1 MQKNKNMKRTQHTI
15 VRGMLVAG
23 MAVALAFAGCTKNF
37 EDLNKNPFGVSED
50 ELKWDYQYIG
60 EPFKQIQRSIYVS
73 NPTWVFQIQQNL
85 MGDLFAGYMTPP
97 NPFGNLNNNNNTYN
111 LQDGWNVALWGCAY
125 GSYTSS
131 SENSVMPVCKYL
143 AELTEKESP
152 HFYAWMKVLKVLTM
166 HRIADVYGPI
176 IYTKYGQL
184 NADGSVDYD
193 SQKDA
198 YYAFFADLDQ
208 AITILTKYM
217 DDGAAPAFTKFDLS
231 PYAGDYKKWLQLANS
246 LRLRLAI
253 RISKVD
259 PQKAKLEG
267 EAALK
272 HKAGLLEVH
281 TDNLTIDIAPME
293 HPMSSISEG
302 WQDARMAAPMESIL
316 VGLNDPRLAKY
327 FKASVDYP
335 GQFKGIR
342 QGVDMPEK
350 GRYVNFSRLNNDGD
364 LFASKRVQLMTAAEV
379 WFLRAEAALKNW
391 DGAGT
396 AQANYEKGIEVSFTQ
411 HGTSGGFAT
420 YRDDAVSKPAPYT
433 DPKNAANNIAAGNPN
448 LSTITVKWDDAAS
461 DARKLERIITQKW
474 IAVFP
479 DGQEAWAEF
488 RRTGYPKLFPVMI
501 NNSGGKISTT
511 DFVRRVNFVQT
522 EYETNPKGVQQA
534 TTLLGGPDNG
544 GTRLWW
550 DKP

>member
-1 MQKNKNMKRTQHTI
+1 
-15 VRGMLVAG
+15 MLVAG
-23 MAVALAFAGCTKNF
+23 TAAVLAFAGCTKQF
-37 EDLNKNPFGVSED
+37 EDINSNPYGVSAD
-50 ELKWDYQYIG
+50 ELKWDFQYIG

-73 NPTWVFQIQQNL
+73 NPTWVFQLQQNL
-85 MGDLFAGYMTPP
+85 MGDLYAGYMTPP

-125 GSYTSS
+125 GSYTPSA
-131 SENSVMPVCKYL
+131 ENSVMPVCKYL
-143 AELTEKESP
+143 AELTQKDNP

-176 IYTKYGQL
+176 IYSKFGQL

-198 YYAFFADLDQ
+198 YYAFFADLNE
-208 AITILTKYM
+208 AITILTKYV
-217 DDGAAPAFTKFDLS
+217 DDGTPLAFTRFDLS
-231 PYAGDYKKWLQLANS
+231 PYAGSYTKWVQAANT

-259 PQKAKLEG
+259 PVKAKQEG
-267 EAALK
+267 EAALG
-272 HKAGLLEVH
+272 HKLGLLQES
-281 TDNLTIDIAPME
+281 TDNLTINTAPIE
-293 HPMSSISEG
+293 HPLSSISEG
-302 WQDARMAAPMESIL
+302 WQDCRMAAPMESIL
-316 VGLNDPRLAKY
+316 VGLKDPRLGRY
-327 FKASVDYP
+327 FKESVDYP
-335 GQFKGIR
+335 GVFKGIR

-350 GRYVNFSRLNNDGD
+350 SRYVNFSRLNKDSE
-364 LFASKRVQLMTAAEV
+364 LFNSKTVQLLTAAEA
-379 WFLRAEAALKNW
+379 WFLKAEAALRNW
-391 DGAGT
+391 TGAGEE
-396 AQANYEKGIEVSFTQ
+396 QANYERGIEESFQQ
-411 HGTSGGFAT
+411 HGVAGSYEA
-420 YRDDAVSKPAPYT
+420 YRMDAVSKPAPYA
-433 DPKNAANNIAAGNPN
+433 DPKNAANNIAAGSAL
-448 LSTITVKWDDAAS
+448 LSTITVKWEDGAS

-511 DFVRRVNFVQT
+511 DFIRRINFVNT
-522 EYETNPKGVQQA
+522 EYETNPKGVQKA
-534 TTLLGGPDNG
+534 VTLLGGPDHG